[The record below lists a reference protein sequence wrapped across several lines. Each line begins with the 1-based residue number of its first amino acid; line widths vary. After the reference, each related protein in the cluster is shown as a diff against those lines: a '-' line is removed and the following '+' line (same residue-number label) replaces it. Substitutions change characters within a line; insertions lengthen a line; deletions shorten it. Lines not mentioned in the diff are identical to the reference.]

1 MKNQYKVLAEKYVST
16 IVEDY
21 GEGYKKI
28 EDILER
34 MINAR
39 DFNTFATI
47 AKELPDAGNH
57 INGEHVPLI
66 IQKILAKK
74 LATSNPRE
82 NPHLDFYDALQHLM
96 KIAQIDFI
104 RKGGS
109 NTGYIDISGW
119 AKIAIEENLTNA
131 KIKFNKWLKY
141 IKIKD
146 ELYKDNPGV
155 NIDI

>member
-16 IVEDY
+16 IVEGY
-21 GEGYKKI
+21 GEVFKKI
-28 EDILER
+28 EDTLER

-39 DFNTFATI
+39 DFDTFATI
-47 AKELPDAGNH
+47 AKELPDTGNM

-66 IQKILAKK
+66 VKKIIAKK
-74 LATSNPRE
+74 LATSDPRE
-82 NPHLDFYDALQHLM
+82 NSHIYFYDALQHLM
-96 KIAQIDFI
+96 KISQINFV

-109 NTGYIDISGW
+109 TGYIDIPGW
-119 AKIAIEENLTNA
+119 AKKAIEENLMNA
-131 KIKFNKWLKY
+131 KAKFNKWLKY
-141 IKIKD
+141 VKTKD